1 MKKIMFLLF
10 GLMATS
16 LQISAMSYEQA
27 RNEALFLTDKMA
39 YELNLTDAQYEAAYE
54 INLDYLMAVAH
65 RDHLFGPY
73 WEHRNYDMRYVLH
86 AWQWEAF
93 CAAAYF
99 YRPLIWEA
107 GHWHFS
113 VYARYPHRDY
123 LYFGRPHFYASYR
136 GGHGWR
142 HNGGHSYYEH
152 HHELYRPQDSQHHT
166 GMRDG
171 WNQGNYHSGR
181 HTGRHSD
188 SSTRI
193 TGSNH
198 SKPNNGRTN
207 NPNRGSVRENVGKT
221 SSKVAL
227 PERVGRTSTRATTM
241 RENVNR
247 TSSRATMREKVNRT
261 SSRATVMR
269 GNVDRASG
277 RSAMK
282 SNMGQRNSGRRR

>member
-16 LQISAMSYEQA
+16 LQIGAMSYEQA

-54 INLDYLMAVAH
+54 INLDYLMSVAH
-65 RDHLFGPY
+65 QDHLFGPY
-73 WEHRNYDMRYVLH
+73 WEHRNHDMRYILY

-107 GHWHFS
+107 GYWHFS
-113 VYARYPHRDY
+113 VYTRYPHRDPF
-123 LYFGRPHFYASYR
+123 YFGRPHFYATYR

-142 HNGGHSYYEH
+142 HNGGHSYYESH
-152 HHELYRPQDSQHHT
+152 HTLYRPQASHHHT

-171 WNQGNYHSGR
+171 WNQGNYHSGK
-181 HTGRHSD
+181 HTGRHAD

-193 TGSNH
+193 TGSYHN
-198 SKPNNGRTN
+198 KPHGGRTN
-207 NPNRGSVRENVGKT
+207 TPNRGSVRENVNK
-221 SSKVAL
+221 
-227 PERVGRTSTRATTM
+227 
-241 RENVNR
+241 N
-247 TSSRATMREKVNRT
+247 SSRVAMRGKVSSN
-261 SSRATVMR
+261 SSR
-269 GNVDRASG
+269 
-277 RSAMK
+277 SALK
-282 SNMGQRNSGRRR
+282 TNMGQRKNGR